1 MVLRTGETALIRPIT
16 PEDREALRAFHER
29 QSPDSRYRRYFSP
42 KPQLSSAE
50 LDRFCTVD
58 FVDRAALVVEL
69 RGEMVGWSSYER
81 WANRPD
87 ADAAFMVDDAHH
99 GAGIATLML
108 EHLAAIAR
116 SNGIERFTAEVLADN
131 RPMLAVFARAGWPIQ
146 RRFDSGVIDLEFD
159 LADTEEFIDSVERRE
174 QRADS
179 RAMARLLIPRSIA
192 VIGASERMDTAGQAI
207 WTHLNHSFNGS
218 LYAVNP
224 AYQRIG
230 DHPCCSRVT
239 EIAEPVDLAV
249 IAVPHRVLKTVIDD
263 CIAASVRGA
272 IIVTSIEGSDLDMAD
287 LVQHCRAN
295 GLRLIGPAS
304 FGIASPA
311 AETTLQAALVDI
323 TLPSG
328 SVALSLQS
336 GTLASSVLAM
346 AAAIDLG
353 LSWFVSLGDKC
364 DVSAND
370 LLQFWDDDDATR
382 VIGLYTESLGNPA
395 KFARIARRV
404 SLRRPIVAVRTGAAL
419 IGPAVGALYEQAGVI
434 EVPTVAAMLDT
445 VRVLA
450 TQPPM
455 NGDRVA
461 VISNARSPG
470 VLATTALETAGLR
483 AVTGSVALDWSS
495 SDDDY
500 GHALETALND
510 ESVDAVLVIHAPPDA
525 HTIGGPVEQLDTAGQ
540 RATKPIVAVMLGAHD
555 GPVRPGSNVQR
566 FAFPE
571 PAAAVLG
578 RLHAYSAWRRTEAV
592 APRQPPSAIDR
603 PRAAAILEAAL
614 AAGVDTLDV
623 DDLRAVLDA
632 YGIAMATTVVVDAD
646 AAGDAARRIGYPVAI
661 KALERR
667 RGHSTAAG
675 VALDLRSDDDVMA
688 AIAAMTRSLGDRAR
702 YVIVQQMVEPGADI
716 RLSCTTDARL
726 GPVVSVGLGGLDAD
740 AIGDTVS
747 RLAPVSSTVAAL
759 MLARSRASAVL
770 DPEASEQLVDATVR
784 FAQLVSDH
792 TVIAAFDMNPVI
804 VNANG
809 VVVVD
814 AAISLDADLRPPA
827 ALRRL
832 G

>member
-1 MVLRTGETALIRPIT
+1 MVLRTGDTALIRPIA
-16 PEDREALRAFHER
+16 PADRAALRAFHER

-42 KPQLSSAE
+42 KPTLSEAE

-69 RGEMVGWSSYER
+69 RGELVGWSSYER

-159 LADTEEFIDSVERRE
+159 LADTDEFIDSVERRE

-192 VIGASERMDTAGQAI
+192 VIGASPRPGSAGQAI
-207 WTHLNHSFNGS
+207 WSHLVASFSGE

-224 AYQRIG
+224 AHEGIG
-230 DHPCCSRVT
+230 DRRCVATVS
-239 EIAEPVDLAV
+239 EIAEPVDLAIIVVPYRQLLSV
-249 IAVPHRVLKTVIDD
+249 IED

-272 IIVTSIEGSDLDMAD
+272 VIVTSIEGSDLDMAG

-304 FGIASPA
+304 FGVASPTA
-311 AETTLQAALVDI
+311 ATTLQAALVDI

-346 AAAIDLG
+346 AAAVDLG

-370 LLQFWDDDDATR
+370 LLQFWDDDDATQ
-382 VIGLYTESLGNPA
+382 VIGLYTESLGNPR

-404 SLRRPIVAVRTGAAL
+404 SLQRPIVAVRTGAAL
-419 IGPAVGALYEQAGVI
+419 IGPALGALYEQAGVI

-450 TQPPM
+450 TQPAM

-470 VLATTALETAGLR
+470 VLATAALETAGLR
-483 AVTGSVALDWSS
+483 VVGEPLTLDWSA

-500 GHALETALND
+500 GHALEAAVDD
-510 ESVDAVLVIHAPPDA
+510 ESIDAVLVIHAPPDA
-525 HTIGGPVEQLDTAGQ
+525 SAVGGPVDQIDAAGH
-540 RATKPIVAVMLGAHD
+540 RGAKPIVAVMLGAHD
-555 GPVRPGSNVQR
+555 GPIRPGSSVQR

-578 RLHAYSAWRRTEAV
+578 RLHAYSAWRRTEAI
-592 APRQPPSAIDR
+592 APRDTPMRIDR
-603 PRAAAILEAAL
+603 PRAAAILERADGANSLDAGDL
-614 AAGVDTLDV
+614 A
-623 DDLRAVLDA
+623 DLLDA
-632 YGIAMATTVVVDAD
+632 YGIEMAPTIVADRHDAL
-646 AAGDAARRIGYPVAI
+646 DAARRIGFPVAV

-667 RGHSTAAG
+667 RGRSTAAG
-675 VALDLRSDDDVMA
+675 VALDLRGDDDVAA
-688 AIAAMTRSLGDRAR
+688 AIAAMERSLGERSR
-702 YVIVQQMVEPGADI
+702 RVIVQQMVEPGADI
-716 RLSCTTDARL
+716 RLYSATDARL

-740 AIGDTVS
+740 AIGDTVR
-747 RLAPVSSTVAAL
+747 RLAPVSSTVATL
-759 MLARSRASAVL
+759 MLARSRASAIVEPN
-770 DPEASEQLVDATVR
+770 DAEPLVDALVR

-792 TVIAAFDMNPVI
+792 PVIAALDLNPVI
-804 VNANG
+804 VGGGRA
-809 VVVVD
+809 VVVD
-814 AAISLDADLRPPA
+814 ATIRLDTEPQPPA